1 MVDFIDY
8 GTSGQ
13 CDVDELRLL
22 PVMLARLPAQAWL
35 CRLTAVRVPTA
46 RLHDA
51 QHLLAIEDRCLQL
64 TSEPFGERPYTDT
77 DKLQLYVMNI
87 GDDERRG
94 RRVMDVSI
102 LRTLNGQEMFL
113 EDVLIAEGLVEPV
126 DGMVVSE
133 AGLVV
138 DENSA
143 SLPIVHKSVAPPPV
157 AHESVTPQPV
167 VSKSV
172 TPPPDKSAYT
182 YRSNPSDELRPR
194 MIAPTPP
201 IATES
206 MRVFGG
212 SSPEPFTVEHYPLR
226 AVRVGYA
233 NANAVVCSR

>member
-8 GTSGQ
+8 GTSGR

-35 CRLTAVRVPTA
+35 CRLTAVRVPVA
-46 RLHDA
+46 LLHDA
-51 QHLLAIEDRCLQL
+51 RHLLAIEDRCLQL

-138 DENSA
+138 DEERTSPM
-143 SLPIVHKSVAPPPV
+143 PIAHKSI
-157 AHESVTPQPV
+157 
-167 VSKSV
+167 
-172 TPPPDKSAYT
+172 TPPPDNREYT
-182 YRSNPSDELRPR
+182 YRSNPDGELRPR
-194 MIAPTPP
+194 VIASTLPTV
-201 IATES
+201 TEA

-212 SSPEPFTVEHYPLR
+212 SVPEPFTVEHYPLR
-226 AVRVGYA
+226 TVRVRA
-233 NANAVVCSR
+233 RQIQHTVICSR